1 MTNKILAIALGFI
14 LIFGGIF
21 YFFQD
26 SISISY
32 GAVCSI
38 ILGCAFIVIYFKNS
52 RRWPILPGI
61 YLLYMGIAV
70 AFFSNTDVFNYI
82 ITSVFFLAP
91 GTIFV
96 VLYYTTDNRRPLL
109 TLGLILLALGVCVLL
124 SGLFDFYYV
133 NIFLLCIGIGFVL
146 NYILG
151 KDYAN
156 RLTLIVGIILI
167 LLSLRKFLNIT
178 GYAEAIISTILVI
191 LGFMV
196 IVKALL
202 DK

>member
-1 MTNKILAIALGFI
+1 M
-14 LIFGGIF
+14 
-21 YFFQD
+21 
-26 SISISY
+26 
-32 GAVCSI
+32 
-38 ILGCAFIVIYFKNS
+38 
-52 RRWPILPGI
+52 
-61 YLLYMGIAV
+61 
-70 AFFSNTDVFNYI
+70 
-82 ITSVFFLAP
+82 
-91 GTIFV
+91 
-96 VLYYTTDNRRPLL
+96 LYYTTDNRRPLL
-109 TLGLILLALGVCVLL
+109 TLGLMLLSLGVCVLL

-191 LGFMV
+191 LGFTV
-196 IVKALL
+196 IVKTLL